1 MELRQILNKLNNP
14 HSLLHGVVSTG
25 AVTALTLVEPRKLTT
40 GRRLAHRGT
49 IAGLAAWSM
58 HAGLR
63 PVNEDDFDVIG
74 PIGRAA
80 ITTGTAGAVMGVAEV
95 SEGLDARLHDAVRRT
110 GVSHPRLWL
119 AAGGGAFA
127 AAAWWLGR
135 RFDGGSFGIQDV
147 GDFAPTA
154 PNRTLH
160 EVPDNLRAIISTLLE
175 ATDEFAAP
183 QLREQLAEASVYHW
197 DGEAPDFDAAQFHVP
212 NHTPRVVPGNYR
224 FPVIGTFTAV
234 EDLPFTIEFFIDD
247 GYLDS
252 VNIERTPDWTP
263 QQEERWEEICAV
275 NPDLDLI
282 PSPDDVE
289 LLIETPN
296 GYQPVER

>member
-1 MELRQILNKLNNP
+1 MELRGILNKLNNP
-14 HSLLHGVVSTG
+14 NSVLHGVVSTG
-25 AVTALTLVEPRKLTT
+25 AVTALTLVEPRKLST
-40 GRRLAHRGT
+40 GRRLAYRGAT
-49 IAGLAAWSM
+49 AGLAAWSM

-63 PVNEDDFDVIG
+63 PISENDFDVIG

-80 ITTGTAGAVMGVAEV
+80 ISTGTAGVVMGAAEV
-95 SEGLDARLHDAVRRT
+95 GEGLDARLHDAVKRT
-110 GVSHPRLWL
+110 GVRHPRLWL
-119 AAGGGAFA
+119 AAGGGTFA

-135 RFDGGSFGIQDV
+135 RFDGGGVNLDEV
-147 GDFAPTA
+147 LPDA

-160 EVPDNLRAIISTLLE
+160 EVPDNLRAVISTLLE

-197 DGEAPDFDAAQFHVP
+197 DGEAPDFDSTQFHVP
-212 NHTPRVVPGNYR
+212 YHISRVVPGNYR

-234 EDLPFTIEFFIDD
+234 QDLPFTIELFIDD

-263 QQEERWEEICAV
+263 EQEERWEEICAV
-275 NPDLDLI
+275 NPDLELI

-289 LLIETPN
+289 LLIETPS

>member
-1 MELRQILNKLNNP
+1 MELRGILNKLNNP
-14 HSLLHGVVSTG
+14 NSVLHGVVSTG
-25 AVTALTLVEPRKLTT
+25 AVTALTLVEPRKLST
-40 GRRLAHRGT
+40 GRRLAYRGAT
-49 IAGLAAWSM
+49 AGLAAWSM

-63 PVNEDDFDVIG
+63 PISENDFDVIG

-80 ITTGTAGAVMGVAEV
+80 ISTGTAGVVMGAAEV
-95 SEGLDARLHDAVRRT
+95 GEGLDARLHDAVKRT
-110 GVSHPRLWL
+110 GVRHPRLWL
-119 AAGGGAFA
+119 AAGGGTFA

-135 RFDGGSFGIQDV
+135 RFDGGGVNLDEV
-147 GDFAPTA
+147 LPDA

-160 EVPDNLRAIISTLLE
+160 EVPDNLRAVINTLLE

-197 DGEAPDFDAAQFHVP
+197 DGEAPDFDSTQFHVP
-212 NHTPRVVPGNYR
+212 YHISRVVPGNYR

-234 EDLPFTIEFFIDD
+234 QDLPFTIELFIDD

-263 QQEERWEEICAV
+263 EQEERWEEICAV
-275 NPDLDLI
+275 NPDLELI

-289 LLIETPN
+289 LLIETPS

>member
-14 HSLLHGVVSTG
+14 NSLLHGVVSTG
-25 AVTALTLVEPRKLTT
+25 AVTALTLVEPRQLTT
-40 GRRLAHRGT
+40 GRRLAHRGA

-135 RFDGGSFGIQDV
+135 RFDGGGVNLDEFLPD
-147 GDFAPTA
+147 A

-175 ATDEFAAP
+175 ATDEFAAR
-183 QLREQLAEASVYHW
+183 QLRKQLAEASVYHW
-197 DGEAPDFDAAQFHVP
+197 DGEVPDFDTAQFHVP
-212 NHTPRVVPGNYR
+212 NHIARVVPGNYR
-224 FPVIGTFTAV
+224 FPVIGQFTAI

-252 VNIERTPDWTP
+252 VNIERTTDWTQ

-282 PSPDDVE
+282 PSPDAVE
-289 LLIETPN
+289 LLVETPS
-296 GYQPVER
+296 GYQPVES